1 MKGKKA
7 GLRVIYA
14 VFLATLCLSWA
25 VWLIISGTANTS
37 DENRKLHELKEVHSL
52 EDYQKFP
59 ADFEEFFN
67 DRIPFQIGRASC
79 RERV

>member
-37 DENRKLHELKEVHSL
+37 DENRKLHELK
-52 EDYQKFP
+52 
-59 ADFEEFFN
+59 
-67 DRIPFQIGRASC
+67 
-79 RERV
+79 